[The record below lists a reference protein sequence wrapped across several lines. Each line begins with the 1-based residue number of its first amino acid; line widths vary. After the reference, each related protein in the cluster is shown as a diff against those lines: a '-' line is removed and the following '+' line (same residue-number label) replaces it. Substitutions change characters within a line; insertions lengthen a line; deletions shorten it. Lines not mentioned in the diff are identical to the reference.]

1 MRLRFIYAALP
12 LSAFILSACA
22 TQVPVHESLPAAA
35 RDNIASADVVLP
47 IKQSEIYVFVPNS
60 QVAAAGG
67 GGLLLALIDAGV
79 DSVRTSKAEA
89 AVKPLRDA
97 IVDYNFDQTLQS
109 EIQTSLASDPWLHP
123 DHAHV
128 IKELTND
135 SLDRAIADSKDAAVL
150 FATADYRL
158 SNNAVELTI
167 TMTASL
173 FPNSDALN
181 ALKQRAKSDPSSSL
195 ANSLYHNTLTFTADV
210 PNATDD
216 RDRNIAT
223 WSANNGAVMRA
234 TLTKGS
240 RELARMLAS
249 DLQGPEADTAL
260 SSDPDGAIM
269 RSGDGTLRAS
279 AKSVP

>member
-1 MRLRFIYAALP
+1 LL

-35 RDNIASADVVLP
+35 RDNIASADVVVP

-60 QVAAAGG
+60 QIAAAGG
-67 GGLLLALIDAGV
+67 GGLLLALVDAGV

-123 DHAHV
+123 DHARV
-128 IKELTND
+128 IKELAND
-135 SLDRAIADSKDAAVL
+135 RLDKVLMDSKDTAVL
-150 FATADYRL
+150 FATADYQL
-158 SNNAVELTI
+158 SNNALELTI

-181 ALKQRAKSDPSSSL
+181 ALKQRAKSGPRSSVVN
-195 ANSLYHNTLTFTADV
+195 ALYHNTLTFTADV
-210 PNATDD
+210 PNATAD

-234 TLTKGS
+234 TLTKGA

-260 SSDPDGAIM
+260 NNDPDGAIM

-279 AKSVP
+279 ARPAP